1 MTSET
6 TSSDAGA
13 ADDGSA
19 IDARVQAVQGQV
31 AALESALSASRKSRT
46 IILVGMVAVL
56 AVIAY
61 YCNDLA
67 TKLQSEEYITS
78 LSTEAQ
84 TYLDNNSAEYM
95 KKVQTLSEKITP
107 VITKAFYE
115 QAKKDT
121 PKLTLAMN
129 KERELLMKNVQARL
143 EKQINDQYAKVLT
156 DYETILITEFPKAED
171 DNIRRRVMANFREA
185 MNRMVK

>member
-13 ADDGSA
+13 SDDGSA
-19 IDARVQAVQGQV
+19 IDARIQAVQGQV
-31 AALESALSASRKSRT
+31 AALESALRASRKSRT

-78 LSTEAQ
+78 LGTEAQ
-84 TYLDNNSAEYM
+84 T
-95 KKVQTLSEKITP
+95 
-107 VITKAFYE
+107 
-115 QAKKDT
+115 
-121 PKLTLAMN
+121 
-129 KERELLMKNVQARL
+129 
-143 EKQINDQYAKVLT
+143 
-156 DYETILITEFPKAED
+156 
-171 DNIRRRVMANFREA
+171 
-185 MNRMVK
+185 

>member
-13 ADDGSA
+13 SDDGSA
-19 IDARVQAVQGQV
+19 IDARIQAVQGQV
-31 AALESALSASRKSRT
+31 AALESALRASRKSRT

-84 TYLDNNSAEYM
+84 T
-95 KKVQTLSEKITP
+95 
-107 VITKAFYE
+107 
-115 QAKKDT
+115 
-121 PKLTLAMN
+121 
-129 KERELLMKNVQARL
+129 
-143 EKQINDQYAKVLT
+143 
-156 DYETILITEFPKAED
+156 
-171 DNIRRRVMANFREA
+171 
-185 MNRMVK
+185 